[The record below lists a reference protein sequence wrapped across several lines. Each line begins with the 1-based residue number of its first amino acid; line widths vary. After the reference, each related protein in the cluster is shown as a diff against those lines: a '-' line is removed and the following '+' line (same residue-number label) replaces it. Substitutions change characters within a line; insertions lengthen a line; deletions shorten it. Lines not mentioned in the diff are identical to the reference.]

1 MGPIMSKTTTRSSAA
16 QVRAYF
22 AALPPDVRRILRKM
36 RDAIREAAPGATEV
50 ISYQMPAFRFDGRVL
65 VWYAA
70 WKEHFSMYP
79 MTAAIRRTLGAE
91 LKGYECSKGTIRF
104 PLEKPPSAALVKRL
118 VKARMAETR
127 SAPR

>member
-1 MGPIMSKTTTRSSAA
+1 MSKTTTRSSAA

-22 AALPPDVRRILRKM
+22 AALPPDARRILRKM

-70 WKEHFSMYP
+70 WKEHLSMYP
-79 MTAAIRRTLGAE
+79 MTAAIRRTLGAG